1 MFITESTRAN
11 KQNVEITAMH
21 ETTQRLFLAAKEIA
35 GATSLTEVAKL
46 LKQTT
51 QTVKNWESRGMSQAG
66 INTACSVLE
75 VAPKWLATGE
85 GEMRGIT
92 AAGSMAL
99 PAIIGSGVASNVVPI
114 ASSVKVPLVSW
125 VQAGAPSEIREPDP
139 YTEWTKKSWVQAW
152 HSAPGRFAFALR
164 VEGDSMT
171 SPYPNQLS
179 FPEGT
184 LLIVDPDRAALAG
197 DFVIAKDIAT
207 QQATFKKLMQDG
219 GRWYLRALNP
229 AYQAIEIDDPA
240 VRIIARVIEY
250 QLPGGKL

>member
-1 MFITESTRAN
+1 MLSFMPEYYHDSVNKSNTEAIHICDVVAAMENTG
-11 KQNVEITAMH
+11 EMTAG
-21 ETTQRLFLAAKEIA
+21 QRLKMARKQAQMTQHQLAAAAKVAQSAIGNIEA
-35 GATSLTEVAKL
+35 G
-46 LKQTT
+46 
-51 QTVKNWESRGMSQAG
+51 SRGFGS
-66 INTACSVLE
+66 SVIQIARALN
-75 VAPKWLATGE
+75 VSPDWLATGD

-152 HSAPGRFAFALR
+152 HSAPSRFAFALR

-184 LLIVDPDRAALAG
+184 LLIG
-197 DFVIAKDIAT
+197 
-207 QQATFKKLMQDG
+207 
-219 GRWYLRALNP
+219 
-229 AYQAIEIDDPA
+229 
-240 VRIIARVIEY
+240 
-250 QLPGGKL
+250 